1 MHSMCI
7 VNLTFLDFVTL
18 IICQEVTDYE
28 VFQCAV
34 FSSVFLL
41 ANFWV
46 QRVFSAFY
54 VQTIPILVLPLQRQ
68 TKLHTLKEKVV
79 WLLNDLKYD
88 SSVILGEAVCKTS
101 LTWFVVSRIHDGDI
115 CISMEFCTVC

>member
-1 MHSMCI
+1 MKLWNCVGPRS
-7 VNLTFLDFVTL
+7 V
-18 IICQEVTDYE
+18 E
-28 VFQCAV
+28 VFQCA
-34 FSSVFLL
+34 FLYSVFLL
-41 ANFWV
+41 ANSLV
-46 QRVFSAFY
+46 QKFFSVFYF
-54 VQTIPILVLPLQRQ
+54 QTVPILVLPLQRQ